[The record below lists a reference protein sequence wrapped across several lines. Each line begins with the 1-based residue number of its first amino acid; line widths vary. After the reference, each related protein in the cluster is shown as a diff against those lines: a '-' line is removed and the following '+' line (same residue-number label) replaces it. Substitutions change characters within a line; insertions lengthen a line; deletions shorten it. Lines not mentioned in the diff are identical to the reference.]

1 MKTFREKTQSGF
13 SLIEILVVVA
23 IVAALAVVAML
34 SLTAMRDRLVL
45 NDARGALA
53 FHLEESKARAVAGL
67 GSESHGVYFSDNMY
81 AQFTGDEY
89 EDDEESNTEYPL
101 DPRLTLATDILDDEE
116 VIIFS
121 RITGAVGET
130 VTLTLSL
137 NNDPTKTRVIVVG
150 EGGDIS
156 YQE

>member
-1 MKTFREKTQSGF
+1 MNTRKLFRSGF

-23 IVAALAVVAML
+23 IVAALAVVALL

-45 NDARGALA
+45 NDARSALA

-67 GSESHGVYFSDNMY
+67 GSESHGVYFGGNMY

-89 EDDEESNTEYPL
+89 EDDESATEYPL
-101 DPRLTLATDILDDEE
+101 DPRLTISTDILDDEE
-116 VIIFS
+116 VIVFS
-121 RITGAVGET
+121 RITGTTDEAVT
-130 VTLTLSL
+130 VTISL
-137 NNDPTKTRVIVVG
+137 NNDPTKTRVIVIG